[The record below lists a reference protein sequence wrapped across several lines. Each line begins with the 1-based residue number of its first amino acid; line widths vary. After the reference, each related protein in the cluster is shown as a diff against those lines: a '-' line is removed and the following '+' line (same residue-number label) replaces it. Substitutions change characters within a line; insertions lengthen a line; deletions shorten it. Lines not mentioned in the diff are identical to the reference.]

1 MRIARVTLV
10 VCSLLAA
17 QVALAQSRPTAVAPS
32 HAPAR
37 AATTAVHAPS
47 RAPVRP
53 RRPAAHRP
61 ATTPT
66 VTVPDN
72 DLLRAGATMAQQVL
86 TGVVAPSTVP
96 SAAPTPDAGAAAPLN
111 VPLDDLLA
119 AGLNPAR
126 LPGALG
132 PALQSPGTQ
141 GLPLAPAQL
150 TQLGQLASQ
159 GLSSQQLQSVATAL
173 SQGGTPTTPAVLS
186 PAQLGRL
193 TQLAQQGAGLQSL
206 TSALTSMLGA
216 H

>member
-37 AATTAVHAPS
+37 AATAVHAPS

-96 SAAPTPDAGAAAPLN
+96 TPDAGAAAPLN

-132 PALQSPGTQ
+132 PALQSPSTQ